1 MTLDVTGYWM
11 ETSPPVYPSHREQ
24 EAALAEVLGSLDF
37 ASTLEVGCG
46 DGRISAL
53 LPRPL
58 TVLDL
63 EPKRVAATAGRTG
76 ATGICSSLQ
85 DFTTDQRWDLV
96 IAVEVLM
103 HIPPSDIGQA
113 CDKLLALANRYVVT
127 CDWTEPLRKQ
137 TAKHNW
143 LHPYAELLRPTR
155 SIPVGKQTIH
165 VIDKEKA

>member
-1 MTLDVTGYWM
+1 MTFSPEAYWM

-24 EAALAEVLGSLDF
+24 EAAISAVLQGLDY
-37 ASTLEVGCG
+37 STVLEVGCG
-46 DGRISAL
+46 DGRITSL
-53 LPRPL
+53 LTPPRTL
-58 TVLDL
+58 IDISD
-63 EPKRVAATAGRTG
+63 RVFDTAQWTG
-76 ATGICSSLQ
+76 STGFQSSLQ

-113 CDKLLALANRYVVT
+113 CDKLLELSNRYVVT

-155 SIPVGKQTIH
+155 AIGVGKQTIH
-165 VIDKEKA
+165 VIEKEKA